1 MQASDI
7 DTSMQF
13 QTGVNETQDNMLIKP
28 DPVTTVA
35 QDEDEDALGSS
46 RLNLR
51 SGGSAKKRSG
61 SIKDGYNAISN
72 EEFERD
78 A

>member
-1 MQASDI
+1 
-7 DTSMQF
+7 
-13 QTGVNETQDNMLIKP
+13 MLIKP

-51 SGGSAKKRSG
+51 SGGSAK
-61 SIKDGYNAISN
+61 
-72 EEFERD
+72 
-78 A
+78 